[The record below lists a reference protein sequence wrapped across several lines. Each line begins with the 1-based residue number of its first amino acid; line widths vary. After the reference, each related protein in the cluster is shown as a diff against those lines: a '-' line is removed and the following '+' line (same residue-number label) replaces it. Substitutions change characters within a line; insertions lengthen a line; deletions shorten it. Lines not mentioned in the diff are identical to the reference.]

1 MASRDGRE
9 RGGRARG
16 MLLGFLRRRWPSR
29 PRGADGLSARETG
42 KPSRDLLDYAL
53 PMNRF
58 RIGSVGAGSMIS
70 T

>member
-1 MASRDGRE
+1 MVSG
-9 RGGRARG
+9 G

-29 PRGADGLSARETG
+29 PRGSDGLSAREEG

-58 RIGSVGAGSMIS
+58 RIGSV
-70 T
+70 